1 MRLNLP
7 MPENPG
13 RREVLKPAW
22 RYEYNHLRLHSSLG
36 YLTPVEFNEAWNHQ
50 HQQRLLLAMAH

>member
-1 MRLNLP
+1 MGL
-7 MPENPG
+7 G
-13 RREVLKPAW
+13 RFVGASLLADW